1 MIINK
6 VYILVVL
13 GSVVLAGCGGS
24 SDVAV
29 NNGAANI
36 NANNATGANTGT
48 LAVQTPTPAAT
59 TNDAPT
65 LGPVYKAYCAAMA
78 NKDEAAIRRIYSR
91 ETIAYFEKEMAA
103 DGEESLLAFL
113 SDDQPSNCEAR
124 NEEITGDTGVAEI
137 RSKAYPNGLRVVFV
151 KEGGEWKLTN
161 KRPQGALN

>member
-1 MIINK
+1 MIFNK
-6 VYILVVL
+6 LLILVGL
-13 GSVVLAGCGGS
+13 GIVFLAGCGG

-29 NNGAANI
+29 NNGSSNI
-36 NANNATGANTGT
+36 NANSTNAANTGT

-65 LGPVYKAYCAAMA
+65 LGPVYKAYCAAIV

-91 ETIAYFEKEMAA
+91 ETLAYFEKEMAA

-113 SDDQPSNCEAR
+113 SDDKPSDCDAR

-137 RSKAYPNGLRVVFV
+137 RSKAYPKGLLVVFV

-161 KRPQGALN
+161 KRPQGALK